1 MSGSNGGTGHFWVQR
16 LTAIALTPLTIWFCF
31 SLASLPQMTHAS
43 LSTWLSSPF
52 NAALMVL
59 VIGVG
64 LYHAKLGLQVIAEDY
79 IADRSTRTIVIG
91 AVTIICALFAVIGI
105 VSVLKLSFGA

>member
-1 MSGSNGGTGHFWVQR
+1 
-16 LTAIALTPLTIWFCF
+16 
-31 SLASLPQMTHAS
+31 MTHAS
-43 LSTWLSSPF
+43 LSAWLSSPF

-59 VIGVG
+59 VVGVG

-91 AVTIICALFAVIGI
+91 AVTIICSLFGVIGI
-105 VSVLKLSFGA
+105 VSILKLSFGA